1 MYYRYIY
8 NNITIIQSLEEFMKK
23 KLIQLTL
30 IVFSIMLLTAC
41 AKQSTEVSQSTPTPV
56 AQKEESEP
64 AAEPTEQPVDT
75 KDQTTEVTEPATA
88 SHYPV
93 TITDHLNRTV
103 TIEKVPERIVSG
115 YYISTSALIALGLE
129 DKVVGLEAKAAS
141 RPLYSLAAPKLL
153 DLPNVGTAKEFDL
166 EGCIALNPDLVI
178 LPVKLKDQINTLEEM
193 GIAVIGVNPENE
205 ELLIETITMIA
216 KLTGV
221 TDYEKLINY
230 YTEKE
235 NEIKEVYAKVTD
247 KPRVYLAGNSSMLST
262 ASANMYQN
270 DFIEA
275 AGGINVANDIVD
287 SYWVTI
293 SYEQLIAYNPDY
305 IIIVP
310 ESEYTK
316 EDVMGDTSL
325 SKIDAVK
332 NNKVYEMPSSFEAW
346 DSPVPSSI
354 LGKMWLT
361 SILYKDLYSNDN
373 FAEDVAYFYNTFYD
387 FEIDK
392 EVLKN

>member
-1 MYYRYIY
+1 
-8 NNITIIQSLEEFMKK
+8 MKK
-23 KLIQLTL
+23 KLVPFLL
-30 IVFSIMLLTAC
+30 IIVLMMSLVAC
-41 AKQSTEVSQSTPTPV
+41 AKPSTEDSQTTPTQV
-56 AQKEESEP
+56 EQEETN
-64 AAEPTEQPVDT
+64 PTEQPADT
-75 KDQTTEVTEPATA
+75 NDQATEDTEQATTAQ
-88 SHYPV
+88 YPV

-141 RPLYSLAAPKLL
+141 RPIYSLAAPKLL

-178 LPVKLKDQINTLEEM
+178 LPIKLKDQISTLEEM
-193 GIAVIGVNPENE
+193 GITVIGVNPENE

-221 TDYEKLINY
+221 TDYEDLINY

-235 NEIKEVYAKVTD
+235 NELKEVYANVTD

-262 ASANMYQN
+262 ASTNMYQN
-270 DFIEA
+270 DLIEA

-287 SYWVTI
+287 SYWVNI

-316 EDVMGDTSL
+316 EDVMGDSNL
-325 SKIDAVK
+325 SNIDAVK

-373 FAEDVAYFYNTFYD
+373 FAEDVAYFYKTFYS

>member
-1 MYYRYIY
+1 
-8 NNITIIQSLEEFMKK
+8 MKK
-23 KLIQLTL
+23 KLVPLLL
-30 IVFSIMLLTAC
+30 IIFSIMLLAAC
-41 AKQSTEVSQSTPTPV
+41 TKQTTEKSEATPTQA
-56 AQKEESEP
+56 AQEKASEP
-64 AAEPTEQPVDT
+64 AAEQAEQPSDT
-75 KDQTTEVTEPATA
+75 KDQTAEVTEPTTA
-88 SHYPV
+88 AQYPV

-103 TIEKVPERIVSG
+103 TLEKVPERIVSG

-141 RPLYSLAAPKLL
+141 RPIYSLAAPKLL

-178 LPVKLKDQINTLEEM
+178 LPVKLKDQISTLEGM
-193 GIAVIGVNPENE
+193 GIKVIGVSPENE

-221 TDYEKLINY
+221 TNYEELISY

-235 NEIKEVYAKVTD
+235 NEIKEVYATVAD

-270 DFIEA
+270 DLIEA
-275 AGGINVANDIVD
+275 AGGVNVANDIVD
-287 SYWVTI
+287 AYWVNI

-310 ESEYTK
+310 EAEYTK
-316 EDVMGDTSL
+316 EDITGDSNL
-325 SKIDAVK
+325 SNINAVK
-332 NNKVYEMPSSFEAW
+332 NNQVYQMPNNFEAW

>member
-1 MYYRYIY
+1 
-8 NNITIIQSLEEFMKK
+8 MKK
-23 KLIQLTL
+23 KLVQLIL
-30 IVFSIMLLTAC
+30 IVFSIMSLAAC
-41 AKQSTEVSQSTPTPV
+41 TKPPTEDTQAIPTQV
-56 AQKEESEP
+56 VQEEITEQV
-64 AAEPTEQPVDT
+64 AEPTEQPADT
-75 KDQTTEVTEPATA
+75 TDQATEVTEPATA
-88 SHYPV
+88 TQESV

-103 TIEKVPERIVSG
+103 TITKVPERIVSG
-115 YYISTSALIALGLE
+115 YYISTSALISLGLE

-141 RPLYSLAAPKLL
+141 RPIYSLAAPKLL

-178 LPVKLKDQINTLEEM
+178 LPIKLKDQISTLEEI
-193 GIAVIGVNPENE
+193 GITVIGVNPENE

-221 TDYEKLINY
+221 TDYEELINY

-235 NEIKEVYAKVTD
+235 NEIKEVYANVTD

-270 DFIEA
+270 DLIEA
-275 AGGINVANDIVD
+275 AGGINVAKDIVD
-287 SYWVTI
+287 SYWVNV

-316 EDVMGDTSL
+316 EDVMGDSNL

-332 NNKVYEMPSSFEAW
+332 NNKVYEMPSNFEAW

-373 FAEDVAYFYNTFYD
+373 FAEDVAYFYSTFYD
-387 FEIDK
+387 FEIEK

>member
-1 MYYRYIY
+1 
-8 NNITIIQSLEEFMKK
+8 MKK
-23 KLIQLTL
+23 KFVPLLLILVLMTS
-30 IVFSIMLLTAC
+30 FMAC
-41 AKQSTEVSQSTPTPV
+41 AKPSTEDSMATPTQV
-56 AQKEESEP
+56 VQEDTTEQVV
-64 AAEPTEQPVDT
+64 EPTEKPADT
-75 KDQTTEVTEPATA
+75 KEQASKVSEPSTEAQ
-88 SHYPV
+88 YPV

-103 TIEKVPERIVSG
+103 TLEKAPERIVSG

-141 RPLYSLAAPKLL
+141 RPIYSLAAPKLL

-178 LPVKLKDQINTLEEM
+178 LPVKLKDQISTMEEM
-193 GIAVIGVNPENE
+193 GITVIGVNPENE
-205 ELLIETITMIA
+205 ELLMETITMIA

-221 TDYEKLINY
+221 TDYEELINY

-235 NEIKEVYAKVTD
+235 NDIKEVSTKITE

-270 DFIEA
+270 DLIEA
-275 AGGINVANDIVD
+275 AGGINVASDIVD
-287 SYWVTI
+287 SYWVNI

-316 EDVMGDTSL
+316 EDIKGDSNL
-325 SKIDAVK
+325 SDIDAVK
-332 NNKVYEMPSSFEAW
+332 NNRVYEMPSSFEAW

-361 SILYKDLYSNDN
+361 SVLYPDLYSDDN

>member
-1 MYYRYIY
+1 
-8 NNITIIQSLEEFMKK
+8 MKK
-23 KLIQLTL
+23 KLVQLIL
-30 IVFSIMLLTAC
+30 IVFSILFFAAC
-41 AKQSTEVSQSTPTPV
+41 TRQSTEDSQTTPTQV
-56 AQKEESEP
+56 VQEETAVQ
-64 AAEPTEQPVDT
+64 AADPTEQPADT
-75 KDQTTEVTEPATA
+75 KDQTTEVTDPLFAA
-88 SHYPV
+88 QYPV

-141 RPLYSLAAPKLL
+141 RPIYSLAAPKLL

-166 EGCIALNPDLVI
+166 EGCVALNPELVI
-178 LPVKLKDQINTLEEM
+178 LPVKLKDQISTLEGM
-193 GIAVIGVNPENE
+193 GIKVIGVNPENE
-205 ELLIETITMIA
+205 ERLIETITMIA

-221 TDYEKLINY
+221 TDYENLINY

-235 NEIKEVYAKVTD
+235 NEMKEVYANTTK

-275 AGGINVANDIVD
+275 AGGINVANDIED
-287 SYWVTI
+287 SYWTTI
-293 SYEQLIAYNPDY
+293 SFEQLIAYNPDY

-316 EDVMGDTSL
+316 EDVMGDSNL
-325 SKIDAVK
+325 SKIDAIK
-332 NNKVYEMPSSFEAW
+332 NNKVYEMPNNFEAW

-392 EVLKN
+392 EGLKN

>member
-1 MYYRYIY
+1 
-8 NNITIIQSLEEFMKK
+8 MKK
-23 KLIQLTL
+23 RLFTLLFVIVLTMSF
-30 IVFSIMLLTAC
+30 VAC
-41 AKQSTEVSQSTPTPV
+41 AKSSTEGSKVTPTPV
-56 AQKEESEP
+56 VPEKTTEQ
-64 AAEPTEQPVDT
+64 AAEPTEQPADI
-75 KDQTTEVTEPATA
+75 KDQTTEVAEPTA
-88 SHYPV
+88 EALFPV

-103 TIEKVPERIVSG
+103 TIEKAPERIVSG

-141 RPLYSLAAPKLL
+141 RPIYSLSAPKLL

-178 LPVKLKDQINTLEEM
+178 LPVKLKDQISTLEQM
-193 GIAVIGVNPENE
+193 GITVIGVKPENE
-205 ELLIETITMIA
+205 ALLVETITMIA

-221 TDYEKLINY
+221 TGYENLINY

-235 NEIKEVYAKVTD
+235 NELKAVYEKVTD

-275 AGGINVANDIVD
+275 AGGINVAADIED
-287 SYWVTI
+287 SYWATI

-310 ESEYTK
+310 EAEYTK
-316 EDVMGDTSL
+316 EDLMGDSNLSSL
-325 SKIDAVK
+325 DAVK
-332 NNKVYEMPSSFEAW
+332 NNKVYVMPSSFEAW

-354 LGKMWLT
+354 LGEMWLT
-361 SILYKDLYSNDN
+361 SVLYPDLYSSEN
-373 FAEDVAYFYNTFYD
+373 FAEDVAYFYSTFYD

>member
-1 MYYRYIY
+1 
-8 NNITIIQSLEEFMKK
+8 MKK
-23 KLIQLTL
+23 KLVPLL
-30 IVFSIMLLTAC
+30 FVIVLMMSFVAC
-41 AKQSTEVSQSTPTPV
+41 AKQSTEDSQEAPTQAV
-56 AQKEESEP
+56 QEEKAEQ
-64 AAEPTEQPVDT
+64 ATEPTEQPADT
-75 KDQTTEVTEPATA
+75 KDQTTEASEPSTA
-88 SHYPV
+88 VQYPV

-115 YYISTSALIALGLE
+115 YYISTSALISLGLE

-141 RPLYSLAAPKLL
+141 RPIYSLAAPKLL

-166 EGCIALNPDLVI
+166 EGCIALTPDLVI
-178 LPVKLKDQINTLEEM
+178 LPVKLKDQISTLEEM
-193 GIAVIGVNPENE
+193 GITVIGVNPENE

-221 TDYEKLINY
+221 TDYDKLINY

-235 NEIKEVYAKVTD
+235 NEINEVYAKVSD
-247 KPRVYLAGNSSMLST
+247 KPSVYLAGNSSMLST

-270 DFIEA
+270 DLIEA
-275 AGGINVANDIVD
+275 AGGINVANDILD
-287 SYWVTI
+287 SYWVNI

-316 EDVMGDTSL
+316 EDIMGDSNL
-325 SKIDAVK
+325 AKIDAVI
-332 NNKVYEMPSSFEAW
+332 NNKVYEMPNSFEAW

-361 SILYKDLYSNDN
+361 SVLYPDLYSSDN

>member
-1 MYYRYIY
+1 
-8 NNITIIQSLEEFMKK
+8 MKK
-23 KLIQLTL
+23 KLVQLLLT
-30 IVFSIMLLTAC
+30 VFSIMSLAACTKKPTEDLQVAPTQAAQEETAE
-41 AKQSTEVSQSTPTPV
+41 Q
-56 AQKEESEP
+56 
-64 AAEPTEQPVDT
+64 AAEPTEQPADAP
-75 KDQTTEVTEPATA
+75 DQTTDVTEPTTEA
-88 SHYPV
+88 SYPV

-103 TIEKVPERIVSG
+103 TIEKAPERIVSG

-141 RPLYSLAAPKLL
+141 RPIYSLAAPKLL

-178 LPVKLKDQINTLEEM
+178 LPVKLKDQISTLEQM
-193 GIAVIGVNPENE
+193 GITVIGVKPENE

-221 TDYEKLINY
+221 TDYENLINY

-235 NEIKEVYAKVTD
+235 DELKEVSAKVTE

-270 DFIEA
+270 DFIES
-275 AGGINVANDIVD
+275 AGGVNVANDIED
-287 SYWVTI
+287 AYWVTI

-310 ESEYTK
+310 EAEYTK
-316 EDVMGDTSL
+316 DDVLGDSNL
-325 SKIDAVK
+325 SKLDAIK
-332 NNKVYEMPSSFEAW
+332 NNRVYEMPNNFEAW

-373 FAEDVAYFYNTFYD
+373 FAEDVAYFYDTFYD

>member
-1 MYYRYIY
+1 
-8 NNITIIQSLEEFMKK
+8 MKK
-23 KLIQLTL
+23 KLVQLIL
-30 IVFSIMLLTAC
+30 IVFSVVSLAAC
-41 AKQSTEVSQSTPTPV
+41 AKQSTVDSQATPTQAV
-56 AQKEESEP
+56 QAEKIEQ
-64 AAEPTEQPVDT
+64 AAEPTEQPADS
-75 KDQTTEVTEPATA
+75 KDQTTEVTDPLIAA
-88 SHYPV
+88 QYPV

-103 TIEKVPERIVSG
+103 TMEKAPERIVSG

-141 RPLYSLAAPKLL
+141 RPIYSLAAPKLL

-166 EGCIALNPDLVI
+166 EGCIALNPELVI
-178 LPVKLKDQINTLEEM
+178 LPVKLKDQISTLEGL
-193 GIAVIGVNPENE
+193 GIKVIGVNPENE
-205 ELLIETITMIA
+205 ERLIETITMIA

-221 TDYEKLINY
+221 TDYENLINY

-235 NEIKEVYAKVTD
+235 NEMKEVYANTTQ

-275 AGGINVANDIVD
+275 AGGINVANDIKD
-287 SYWVTI
+287 SYWTTI

-316 EDVMGDTSL
+316 EDVMGDSNL
-325 SKIDAVK
+325 SKIDAIK
-332 NNKVYEMPSSFEAW
+332 NNKVYEMPNNFEAW

-392 EVLKN
+392 EGLKN

>member
-1 MYYRYIY
+1 MKRLVQLLFIA
-8 NNITIIQSLEEFMKK
+8 ITILSF
-23 KLIQLTL
+23 
-30 IVFSIMLLTAC
+30 TAC
-41 AKQSTEVSQSTPTPV
+41 SKQATEDSQATPTQA
-56 AQKEESEP
+56 AQEEATDGAEQT
-64 AAEPTEQPVDT
+64 AEPTEQAADT
-75 KDQTTEVTEPATA
+75 MDQATQVTEPATA
-88 SHYPV
+88 AQYPV

-103 TIEKVPERIVSG
+103 TIEKAPERIVSG

-141 RPLYSLAAPKLL
+141 RPIYSLAAPKLL

-178 LPVKLKDQINTLEEM
+178 LPIKLKDQISTLEQM
-193 GIAVIGVNPENE
+193 GIVVVGVNPENE
-205 ELLIETITMIA
+205 ELLLEAITMIA
-216 KLTGV
+216 KLTGA
-221 TDYEKLINY
+221 TNYEELINY

-235 NEIKEVYAKVTD
+235 NEITD
-247 KPRVYLAGNSSMLST
+247 IHGKITEKPSVYLAGNSSMLST

-270 DFIEA
+270 DLIEA
-275 AGGINVANDIVD
+275 AGGINVANDIAD
-287 SYWVTI
+287 SYWANI
-293 SYEQLIAYNPDY
+293 SYEQLIAYNPEY

-310 ESEYTK
+310 EADYTK
-316 EDVMGDTSL
+316 EDIMGDSNL
-325 SKIDAVK
+325 SNLDAIK

-373 FAEDVAYFYNTFYD
+373 FAEDVAHFYRTFYD